1 MVEAYDVRPEDG
13 LVMCFD
19 RTKFETR
26 VFSINRIGY
35 VEIQEN
41 EPWKYP
47 ASHKKVDVD
56 VFHMTGDTPVHVS
69 LQLDL
74 MAKNL
79 LIEEFP
85 TAKNYIKPHK
95 GDDNI
100 WYFDT
105 NVNKLEG
112 VGRFYMGLANHI
124 KILEA
129 PELQEYVKDFTKKY
143 L

>member
-1 MVEAYDVRPEDG
+1 
-13 LVMCFD
+13 
-19 RTKFETR
+19 
-26 VFSINRIGY
+26 
-35 VEIQEN
+35 
-41 EPWKYP
+41 
-47 ASHKKVDVD
+47 
-56 VFHMTGDTPVHVS
+56 MTGEKPFHVS

-85 TAKNYIKPHK
+85 SAKNHIKPHK

-105 NVNKLEG
+105 VVYQLEG
-112 VGRFYMGLANHI
+112 VGRFYMGLANRI

-129 PELQEYVKDFTKKY
+129 PELKAYVSDFSKQY
-143 L
+143 LI